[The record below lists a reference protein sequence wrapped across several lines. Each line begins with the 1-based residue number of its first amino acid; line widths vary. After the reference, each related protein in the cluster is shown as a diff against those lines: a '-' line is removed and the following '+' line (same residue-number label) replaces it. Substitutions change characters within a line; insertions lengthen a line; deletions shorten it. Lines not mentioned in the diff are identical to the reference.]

1 MKDLYQNRALQL
13 HPCILLIAAATK
25 KPKTK
30 INNTQACEI
39 GKTIKLPTH
48 MKSGQYVGTIHLQYI
63 GDYAIINT
71 KNTINKRREDTV
83 LPIHDDSSSVSREQV
98 TEAYLNAIGLIDER
112 VAPYLGKATTRVL
125 VQGAARSNAEAY
137 PFLTCL
143 INRPYTHIIPSMI
156 HEHVHGV
163 TLSELTEG
171 LNALLDAVS
180 RGIAR
185 TDR

>member
-1 MKDLYQNRALQL
+1 
-13 HPCILLIAAATK
+13 
-25 KPKTK
+25 
-30 INNTQACEI
+30 
-39 GKTIKLPTH
+39 
-48 MKSGQYVGTIHLQYI
+48 MKSEQYVGTIHLQYI
-63 GDYAIINT
+63 GGYAIINT
-71 KNTINKRREDTV
+71 ENTINKRREDKV
-83 LPIHDDSSSVSREQV
+83 LPTHDDSSSVSREQV

-125 VQGAARSNAEAY
+125 VQGAARSNVDAY

-171 LNALLDAVS
+171 LNALLDACFAGL
-180 RGIAR
+180 RELTGDLIAPPLR
-185 TDR
+185 EEVVHQLRQLQ